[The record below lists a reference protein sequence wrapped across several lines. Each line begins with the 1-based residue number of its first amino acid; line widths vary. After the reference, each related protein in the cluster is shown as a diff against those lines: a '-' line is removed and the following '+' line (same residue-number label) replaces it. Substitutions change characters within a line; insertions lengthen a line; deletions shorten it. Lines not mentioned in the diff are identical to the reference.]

1 MDNDRDTL
9 RIATLNLRY
18 GSADDGANSWRH
30 RRDLLVRVVR
40 EIDPDILATQ
50 EGLPF
55 QLEELDAALPQMGRF
70 GLGRYHGVAVDR
82 PHEAYSGEHCA
93 IYYRRPRFE
102 LVHTST
108 MWLSETPGV
117 PGSLGWGAG
126 LARIVTHGRVRESA
140 SGRALSL
147 INTHFHWGEEV
158 TRRSTDVLCN
168 LLADVPESSPVVL
181 TGDFN
186 LPPSSPEHERLTTV
200 GLSGGR
206 RLLDACAAASGCDE
220 GSGTSHGF
228 TGVPESRI
236 DWILASSD
244 LRVAGARVVRDEE
257 DGRYPSDHFAVVA
270 DLVPGDSAD
279 M

>member
-1 MDNDRDTL
+1 
-9 RIATLNLRY
+9 
-18 GSADDGANSWRH
+18 ADDGADSWRY
-30 RRDLLVRVVR
+30 RSDLLVRVVR

-50 EGLPF
+50 EGLSF

-102 LVHTST
+102 LVSADT
-108 MWLSETPGV
+108 MWLSDTPEV

-126 LARIVTHGRVRESA
+126 LARIVTHGRVRDAHTRREW
-140 SGRALSL
+140 SL

-158 TRRSTDVLCN
+158 TRKSTDILCE
-168 LLADVPESSPVVL
+168 LLADVPAATAVIL

-200 GLSGGR
+200 ALAGGR
-206 RLLDACAAASGCDE
+206 RLVDACSAADGCDE
-220 GSGTSHGF
+220 DVGTFHAFVGS
-228 TGVPESRI
+228 PEQRI
-236 DWILASSD
+236 DWILVSSD
-244 LRVAGARVVRDEE
+244 AKVTGARVVRDEE
-257 DGRYPSDHFAVVA
+257 DGRYPSDHFPVVA
-270 DLVPGDSAD
+270 DVHPGASRCGD
-279 M
+279 

>member
-1 MDNDRDTL
+1 MDNETDTL
-9 RIATLNLRY
+9 RVATLNLRY
-18 GSADDGANSWRH
+18 GSADDRANSWRN
-30 RRDLLVRVVR
+30 RSDLLVRVVR

-50 EGLPF
+50 EGLSF

-70 GLGRYHGVAVDR
+70 GLGRYHGVAVER

-102 LVHTST
+102 LVHANT
-108 MWLSETPGV
+108 MWLSDTPEV

-126 LARIVTHGRVRESA
+126 LARIVTHGHVRESR
-140 SGRALSL
+140 SGRELSL

-158 TRRSTDVLCN
+158 TRRSTDILCD

-220 GSGTSHGF
+220 GVGTFHAF
-228 TGVPESRI
+228 TGVPENRI
-236 DWILASSD
+236 DWILVSSD
-244 LRVAGARVVRDEE
+244 LQVADARVVRDEKG
-257 DGRYPSDHFAVVA
+257 GRYPSDHFPVVA
-270 DLVPGDSAD
+270 DVASRPTTF
-279 M
+279 